1 MDNNI
6 LQSLATKEDISNVE
20 KCLKEDISN
29 VEKCL
34 KSDINNVRQELKS
47 DINDVRQELKNVR
60 QELKSDIDN
69 VRQEL
74 KSDIGD
80 VRQTLSEHSKILSE
94 HGEQLAFIYEN
105 GATKDELKNL
115 ATKNELN
122 EVKDEV
128 KRVID
133 KLLDHD
139 DKLDW
144 LKENMVTK
152 EEFRKF
158 LDSQD
163 KVTTML
169 ERLDQ
174 ERIFTN
180 RNVGRHE
187 EKIEFYD
194 IKIEQ
199 HETDIRRIKG
209 VLKLADK

>member
-1 MDNNI
+1 M
-6 LQSLATKEDISNVE
+6 
-20 KCLKEDISN
+20 
-29 VEKCL
+29 
-34 KSDINNVRQELKS
+34 
-47 DINDVRQELKNVR
+47 
-60 QELKSDIDN
+60 
-69 VRQEL
+69 
-74 KSDIGD
+74 
-80 VRQTLSEHSKILSE
+80 
-94 HGEQLAFIYEN
+94 AFIYEN
-105 GATKDELKNL
+105 GATKDDLKNF
-115 ATKNELN
+115 ATKDDLN
-122 EVKDEV
+122 
-128 KRVID
+128 RVIN

-144 LKENMVTK
+144 LKDNMVTK